1 MKREDLFITTKLWVV
16 DWRKE
21 NVERAIRQC
30 LSDLQTDYVDLYLIH
45 WPVACNLPEEEE
57 EKRQDGYFF
66 DYNGAQPDEPGR
78 RLGYQIE
85 NLKETWGAMEKLKE
99 SGLARSIGVSNFT
112 SKKLKDLLSFC
123 TIKPAMDQVELH
135 PYLQQWELKEFCD
148 EHGIFLTA
156 YYPLGGSANATGKRE
171 EPLMKHPILQT
182 IAAKYDKSTAQVMIR
197 WAIQRGTVCI
207 PKSSS
212 PERIVENC
220 DVFDFE
226 LTEEE
231 IREIRAMDRHHRFCT
246 GAFLLPAPLTWKDLW
261 DEENVALFVCCSNRI
276 IDVYRGLH
284 RYDRG
289 LGRFERL
296 FRIGWLLYHNVSST
310 KQNRTDRADEHS
322 GKAQHLQSS
331 PLSVLTT
338 ITTGMANHVNA
349 QCHFPAIFI
358 IRHTATRIF
367 TIAAQV
373 WHPTAI
379 AQTSAPY
386 RSDSQSRRTSVLVA

>member
-16 DWRKE
+16 DWKKE
-21 NVERAIRQC
+21 NVEKAIRQC
-30 LSDLQTDYVDLYLIH
+30 LSDLQTDYIDLYLIH
-45 WPVACNLPEEEE
+45 WPAACNLPEDE
-57 EKRQDGYFF
+57 EKKRQEGYFF

-85 NLKETWGAMEKLKE
+85 NLKETWGAMEKVKE

-148 EHGIFLTA
+148 SQGIFLTA

-171 EPLMKHPILQT
+171 EPLMKHPILQA

-212 PERIVENC
+212 PDRIVQNC

-231 IREIRAMDRHHRFCT
+231 MREIRAMDRHHRFCN
-246 GAFLLPAPLTWKDLW
+246 GAFLLPAPFTWKDLW
-261 DEENVALFVCCSNRI
+261 DGENVALRVC
-276 IDVYRGLH
+276 
-284 RYDRG
+284 
-289 LGRFERL
+289 
-296 FRIGWLLYHNVSST
+296 
-310 KQNRTDRADEHS
+310 
-322 GKAQHLQSS
+322 
-331 PLSVLTT
+331 
-338 ITTGMANHVNA
+338 
-349 QCHFPAIFI
+349 
-358 IRHTATRIF
+358 
-367 TIAAQV
+367 
-373 WHPTAI
+373 
-379 AQTSAPY
+379 
-386 RSDSQSRRTSVLVA
+386 